1 MTANAVVL
9 ALVLAQSAP
18 QGMPPAPDDNGYPPG
33 LFEHSPVIDEPV
45 KANPQ
50 GQKGPKKHHSSEG
63 FCHHYSEW
71 RYNYPQPC

>member
-1 MTANAVVL
+1 MTPTAVVL
-9 ALVLAQSAP
+9 ALVLA

-45 KANPQ
+45 KPMPH
-50 GQKGPKKHHSSEG
+50 GQKGPSKHHSSEG
-63 FCHHYSEW
+63 SCYHYSVW